1 MNDDQRGRA
10 NDTRRR
16 FVKGAALGAG
26 GMTLSQWTRPI
37 VEKVVL
43 PAHAQTTGPAPGGPR
58 ITQAGSGQ
66 GLIEV

>member
-1 MNDDQRGRA
+1 
-10 NDTRRR
+10 
-16 FVKGAALGAG
+16 
-26 GMTLSQWTRPI
+26 
-37 VEKVVL
+37 VL